1 MSFFWTIFNLV
12 KLFWTVNWVYLWVDN
27 VESTLERFSDFQ
39 KASCIYRISSECFA
53 NFLGKSTLWKKKSQ
67 WSLAKF
73 KWVQRHMHMKRMHIK
88 LKFSDLPACWFGCFS
103 KRSPLVFLDS
113 RVFLERIQITCILHL
128 FLLLCCISIQLISQ
142 SNWVKRNSVSSY
154 VRFL

>member
-1 MSFFWTIFNLV
+1 M
-12 KLFWTVNWVYLWVDN
+12 FWTVNWVYLWVDH

-39 KASCIYRISSECFA
+39 KASCIYRISPECLKFRS
-53 NFLGKSTLWKKKSQ
+53 FCKKMLFHQAKTRCEK
-67 WSLAKF
+67 WRKVTMKF

-113 RVFLERIQITCILHL
+113 RVFLERIQITCILHV

-142 SNWVKRNSVSSY
+142 SNWVKRNSVSFY
-154 VRFL
+154 VRF